1 MPETLPHITF
11 VIHDVEGGV
20 ASMNHQIVENAAFRS
35 HFRVHI
41 LLWKSLEDKSRK
53 MRNIFSNADEIT
65 EFPFSVYDNYYYTLK
80 RLNELLNRRPGL
92 VVTNDGL
99 ELESIRKFGTPS
111 IVFSIVHDFYNLKLA
126 IGNLDI
132 IDYFICHT
140 EVFTKALSSNPILR
154 ERVKYLPHGVKIMA
168 DRADRAESADRA
180 DRADG
185 ADRADR
191 AERVDGQPERLKIVS
206 ISRLTASKGVLL
218 LSEVDDL
225 LLSKGIDVE
234 WIIIG
239 SGELEDELKK
249 QWKDKNNIRF
259 YQPDTSEQVMEI
271 ARTGDVFISPSSFE
285 GYGIALLEAMSCG
298 LVPVI
303 YKLPVGIYA
312 DLPAA
317 AGFSVGQEDKNG
329 LADNIRRLHLDR
341 ALLERMS
348 RNAYQLVAGNYNIAD
363 TSLSFLTHFSSH
375 AVTKVNIRPEKKRS
389 SAMGV
394 LDRPFFPNKLVR
406 MVKKL
411 KN

>member
-1 MPETLPHITF
+1 MVALKSTLPHITF

-20 ASMNHQIVENAAFRS
+20 ASMNHQIVENAAFRE

-41 LLWKSLEDKSRK
+41 LLWKTVEDKTRK
-53 MRNIFSNADEIT
+53 MRYTFSNADET
-65 EFPFSVYDNYYYTLK
+65 TNFTFSVFDNYFYTLK
-80 RLNELLNRRPGL
+80 RLNKLLNRWPGL

-99 ELESIRKFGTPS
+99 ELESIRKFGTRS
-111 IVFSIVHDFYNLKLA
+111 VIFSIVHDFYNLKLA

-140 EVFTKALSSNPILR
+140 EVFTKTLLSNHVLT

-168 DRADRAESADRA
+168 
-180 DRADG
+180 G
-185 ADRADR
+185 AAAPGKRPL
-191 AERVDGQPERLKIVS
+191 QRLKVVS

-218 LSEVDDL
+218 LSELDDI
-225 LLSKGIDVE
+225 LLSRGVEVE

-239 SGELEDELKK
+239 SGELENELKR
-249 QWKDKNNIRF
+249 QWKDKSNIRF

-271 ARTGDVFISPSSFE
+271 GRTADVFISPSSFE

-312 DLPAA
+312 DLPAGV
-317 AGFSVGQEDKNG
+317 GFSVELADKNG
-329 LADNIRRLHLDR
+329 LADSIRRLHLDR
-341 ALLERMS
+341 ALLEKMS
-348 RNAYQLVAGNYNIAD
+348 RDAYQLVAENYNIAE
-363 TSLSFLTHFSSH
+363 TSLSFLTHFRSQGV
-375 AVTKVNIRPEKKRS
+375 AKVNMRPDNRRI
-389 SAMGV
+389 SAMGM

-406 MVKKL
+406 LVKKL